1 MEEKK
6 IVTERTKPEMAT
18 QTEQKEQNE
27 PAKKPG
33 WFRRN
38 GKKLLAIAASVG
50 GIAGAIVLGKKAKD
64 YSDQWNAGQ
73 VELQGRFPDGE
84 ITMTDENGN
93 TFNCFRQSFFGG
105 GVQKSELLFWAEA
118 PDAEDKD

>member
-6 IVTERTKPEMAT
+6 LETERTTPETAT

-38 GKKLLAIAASVG
+38 GKKLLAIAGTVG
-50 GIAGAIVLGKKAKD
+50 GITGAIFLGKKYKD

-73 VELQGRFPDGE
+73 AELQGRFPDGE
-84 ITMTDENGN
+84 ITMTDEDGN
-93 TFNCFRQSFFGG
+93 TFNCFRQAFFGG
-105 GVQKSELLFWAEA
+105 KSQKSELLFWADA
-118 PDAEDKD
+118 PDAEDED